1 MPKFAANLTMLF
13 NELPFLERFAA
24 AAQAGFKAVE
34 FMFPYDYEPA
44 AINDALHT
52 NNLKLVLHNLPA
64 GNWAGGERGI
74 ACAPA
79 RISEFR
85 DGVAK
90 AISYATALNCPQL
103 NCLAG
108 IVQPGD
114 EATARTTLIENLRFA
129 ADALQKAGLTL
140 LLEPVNTTDIPGF
153 FVNRSAQALAII
165 NEVAAPNLKLQ
176 YDIYHS
182 QIMEG
187 NLARTIEANL
197 AQIGHIQLADNPG
210 RHEPGTGEINYLYLF
225 KKLDELG
232 YTGWVGCEYKPKA
245 ATTDGLSWLAAH
257 HIKL

>member
-13 NELPFLERFAA
+13 NELPFLDRFAA

-34 FMFPYDYEPA
+34 FMFPYDYEA
-44 AINDALHT
+44 ATINDALQA
-52 NNLKLVLHNLPA
+52 NNLTLVLHNLPA

-85 DGVAK
+85 EGVAK
-90 AISYATALNCPQL
+90 AIAYATALKCQQL

-114 EATARTTLIENLRFA
+114 EATARATLVENLGFA
-129 ADALQKAGLTL
+129 AAALQKAGLNL
-140 LLEPVNTTDIPGF
+140 LLEPVNTQDIPGF
-153 FVNRSAQALAII
+153 FINRTAQALALI
-165 NEVAAPNLKLQ
+165 NEVAAPNLALQ

-187 NLARTIEANL
+187 NLARTIETNL
-197 AQIGHIQLADNPG
+197 AAIGHIQLADNPG
-210 RHEPGTGEINYLYLF
+210 RHEPGTGEINYHYLF

-245 ATTDGLSWLAAH
+245 ATLEGLGWLAAH

>member
-13 NELPFLERFAA
+13 NEHPFLERFAA

-44 AINDALHT
+44 AINDALLT
-52 NNLKLVLHNLPA
+52 NNLTLVLHNLPA

-108 IVQPGD
+108 IVQP
-114 EATARTTLIENLRFA
+114 ENAATARTTLIENLRFA

-210 RHEPGTGEINYLYLF
+210 RHEPGTGEINYHYLF

-232 YTGWVGCEYKPKA
+232 YTGWVG
-245 ATTDGLSWLAAH
+245 
-257 HIKL
+257 

>member
-13 NELPFLERFAA
+13 NEHPFLERFAA

-34 FMFPYDYEPA
+34 FLFPYDFEA
-44 AINDALHT
+44 ATIHEALQA
-52 NNLKLVLHNLPA
+52 NNLTLVLHNLPA

-74 ACAPA
+74 ACDPA
-79 RISEFR
+79 RINEFR
-85 DGVAK
+85 EGVAK
-90 AISYATALNCPQL
+90 AITYAQALNCPQL

-108 IVQPGD
+108 IVPP
-114 EATARTTLIENLRFA
+114 ENATTARAILVENLGFA
-129 ADALQKAGLTL
+129 AVALQKAGLNL
-140 LLEPVNTTDIPGF
+140 LLEPVNTQDIPGF
-153 FVNRSAQALAII
+153 FVNRSAQALEII

-187 NLARTIEANL
+187 NLARTIETNL

-210 RHEPGTGEINYLYLF
+210 RFEPGTGEINYHYLF
-225 KKLDELG
+225 NKLDALG
-232 YTGWVGCEYKPKA
+232 YTGWIGCEYKPK
-245 ATTDGLSWLAAH
+245 TTTADGLGWLAAH

>member
-24 AAQAGFKAVE
+24 AAQASFKAVE
-34 FMFPYDYEPA
+34 FMFPYDYEA
-44 AINDALHT
+44 STINDALHA
-52 NNLKLVLHNLPA
+52 NNLTLVLHNLPA

-85 DGVAK
+85 EGVAK

-114 EATARTTLIENLRFA
+114 EAAARATLVENLHFA
-129 ADALQKAGLTL
+129 AEALQKAGLNL

-210 RHEPGTGEINYLYLF
+210 RHEPGTGEINYHYLF

-232 YTGWVGCEYKPKA
+232 YTGWIGCEYKPKA
-245 ATTDGLSWLAAH
+245 ATIDGLSWLATH

>member
-13 NELPFLERFAA
+13 NERPFLERFAA

-52 NNLKLVLHNLPA
+52 NNLTLVLHNLPA

-108 IVQPGD
+108 IVKPGD

-197 AQIGHIQLADNPG
+197 TQIGHIQLADNPD
-210 RHEPGTGEINYLYLF
+210 RHEPGTGEINYHYLF
-225 KKLDELG
+225 KTLDELG
-232 YTGWVGCEYKPKA
+232 YSGWVGCEYKPKA

>member
-13 NELPFLERFAA
+13 NERPFLERFAA

-52 NNLKLVLHNLPA
+52 NNLTLVLHNLPA
-64 GNWAGGERGI
+64 GDWAAGERGI

-232 YTGWVGCEYKPKA
+232 
-245 ATTDGLSWLAAH
+245 
-257 HIKL
+257 

>member
-13 NELPFLERFAA
+13 NERPFLERFAA

-52 NNLKLVLHNLPA
+52 NNLTLVLHNLPA

-210 RHEPGTGEINYLYLF
+210 RHEPGTGEINYHYLF